1 MLRYQSKNLLSGLLV
16 AGLLILGACAK
27 KEATESAAPSD
38 ESFTSAS
45 DSAAPP
51 ANGQETEAPT
61 ESVPSANTSPDA
73 KGTNLAFQNAGL
85 KLEKSAR
92 LVATCVAPVAVT
104 SQVEAITVAN
114 HGYVL
119 SSSITK
125 AVDESQSGPIAE
137 GDSVMTV
144 TKQRLR
150 ADIVLAVPNAEF
162 EATMTSL
169 GGLPIKV
176 EVRNITQRDQA
187 QEIEEQAQRA
197 ALDRKQAADADQDLA
212 RVKGSG
218 DKTDLLDAKRASETS
233 ALSHQLDL
241 QRLDRKVQWS
251 IITIEVAGDPEIIIQ
266 KSPEIAAILRAKTN
280 GGGSWT
286 GTSGGYF
293 WSVVL
298 VAIGG
303 IIGFFIGKRRKA

>member
-27 KEATESAAPSD
+27 KEAAESAAESD
-38 ESFTSAS
+38 QSAASVS
-45 DSAAPP
+45 DSAAAP
-51 ANGQETEAPT
+51 ASGQETEAPT
-61 ESVPSANTSPDA
+61 DSVPSATTSPGA
-73 KGTNLAFQNAGL
+73 KETKLAFQNAGL

-92 LVATCVAPVAVT
+92 LAATCVAPVAVT
-104 SQVEAITVAN
+104 SQVEAIAVAN

-125 AVDESQSGPIAE
+125 AVDENQSGPIAD

-144 TKQRLR
+144 TKERSH
-150 ADIVLAVPNAEF
+150 ADIVLAVPNADF

-169 GGLPIKV
+169 GQLPIKV

-187 QEIEEQAQRA
+187 LEMEEEAQRA
-197 ALDRKQAADADQDLA
+197 ALDRKQATDADQDLA
-212 RVKGSG
+212 RVKGS
-218 DKTDLLDAKRASETS
+218 DNKTDLLDAKRASEAS

-241 QRLDRKVQWS
+241 KRLDRKVQWS
-251 IITIEVAGDPEIIIQ
+251 VITIELAGDPEIIIQ
-266 KSPEIAAILRAKTN
+266 KSPEIAAILRDKTN
-280 GGGSWT
+280 GGGSWK
-286 GTSGGYF
+286 GTSGGYL

-303 IIGFFIGKRRKA
+303 IIGYVIGKRRKA

>member
-1 MLRYQSKNLLSGLLV
+1 MLRYQSKNLLFGLLV

-27 KEATESAAPSD
+27 KEATESAPSD
-38 ESFTSAS
+38 ESVTSAS
-45 DSAAPP
+45 DTSAYPSPEQA
-51 ANGQETEAPT
+51 AGSTT
-61 ESVPSANTSPDA
+61 DSVPSATTSPRA
-73 KGTNLAFQNAGL
+73 KETKLAFQNAGL

-104 SQVEAITVAN
+104 SQVEAIAVAN

-125 AVDESQSGPIAE
+125 AVNENQSGPIAD

-144 TKQRLR
+144 TKERSN
-150 ADIVLAVPNAEF
+150 ADIVLAVPNADF

-169 GGLPIKV
+169 GQLPIKV

-187 QEIEEQAQRA
+187 LEMEEEAQRA
-197 ALDRKQAADADQDLA
+197 ALDRKQATDADQDLA
-212 RVKGSG
+212 RVKGS
-218 DKTDLLDAKRASETS
+218 DNKTDLLDAKRASEAS

-241 QRLDRKVQWS
+241 KRLDRKVQWS
-251 IITIEVAGDPEIIIQ
+251 VITIELAGDPEIIIQ
-266 KSPEIAAILRAKTN
+266 KSPEIAAILRDKTN
-280 GGGSWT
+280 GGGSWK
-286 GTSGGYF
+286 GTNSGYL
-293 WSVVL
+293 WSLVL

-303 IIGFFIGKRRKA
+303 IIGYVIGKRWKA